1 MKHLGRVVTDEQG
14 VSPVIGVILMVAV
27 TVIVAAVIGASAL
40 GMSDSVSE
48 TPPRVSFDVSQETK
62 TYSNYLNQELEGK
75 TVTISHEGGESFSDE
90 TIDLTVNGENAYGYD
105 SERDISSKNDA
116 GVATIWED
124 TRLAT
129 NDNAKTVTAG
139 ETVSVMAATDEYNF
153 ENKHD
158 TKIVYREK
166 YDNVRIYDRGS
177 SNYLAEDVFLKQGD
191 TVRIVWQDPGS
202 DRSTELLEYEVQ

>member
-1 MKHLGRVVTDEQG
+1 MKNLGAVIADEQG

-75 TVTISHEGGESFSDE
+75 TVIISHEGGESFSDE
-90 TIDLTVNGENAYGYD
+90 TVDITVNGENAYGYD
-105 SERDISSKNDA
+105 NERDYSSKNDA
-116 GVATIWED
+116 GVATIWEE

-139 ETVSVMAATDEYNF
+139 ETVSVMAATDEYDF
-153 ENKHD
+153 ENEHNKD
-158 TKIVYREK
+158 IVYREK
-166 YDNVRIYDRGS
+166 YDVRIYERS
-177 SNYLAEDVFLKQGD
+177 SSDYLAEDVFLEKGD
-191 TVRIVWQDPGS
+191 IVRIVWQEPGS
-202 DRSTELLEYEVQ
+202 DQSTELLEYEVE